1 MLQTQQNR
9 QVPAF
14 SYEVFDRQ
22 LDNFAMMLKVLMDGW
37 EDYSSQEMTFDIHS
51 LCTKA
56 SRLCYLADQ
65 DLALQHTDVSHH
77 RKEQNETYFTSFELI
92 ITTQFTKF
100 MKKVLAQV
108 KAGKKVEGHASPMFS
123 SEISTLLPKLQD
135 LLLMDGMSRESI
147 QIMVGDI
154 LNTEKLIQKNHKI
167 TKFPGVRY
175 EERLWYLIRLYCLAS
190 YLVLHFRR
198 VLPRYQFR
206 NATRG
211 SGTING
217 MGCAE
222 IHLGKGKQRKA
233 GTVFL
238 QSAV

>member
-1 MLQTQQNR
+1 
-9 QVPAF
+9 
-14 SYEVFDRQ
+14 
-22 LDNFAMMLKVLMDGW
+22 
-37 EDYSSQEMTFDIHS
+37 
-51 LCTKA
+51 
-56 SRLCYLADQ
+56 
-65 DLALQHTDVSHH
+65 
-77 RKEQNETYFTSFELI
+77 
-92 ITTQFTKF
+92 
-100 MKKVLAQV
+100 
-108 KAGKKVEGHASPMFS
+108 MFS